1 MGFQLGGFLA
11 GVSDAAVDRMQKVED
26 ERIRIAREER
36 SVGTQQRMAR
46 ESERRKKQALLD
58 ESAGMLAMLGYDED
72 TIGGILAKGTT
83 ASQFAITAGQ
93 TAMAKGVDPNTIWNF
108 STDGTGVTNEKK
120 VTETIEAAEPT
131 KIGDIEATS
140 TAVGDLPTPS
150 NDSVIN
156 LEVYKDLFAEPKAVE
171 KSFDAA
177 LASISQRMS
186 RTTDPKKLADLAKE
200 QDQLLEDLAKKKAAE
215 REEDG
220 ETTPSL
226 TATTINSFESTIRR
240 GELKR
245 YGFEVDIDGK
255 IKNMTDG
262 NRHLFDVANLS
273 VAKQMNTRNTE
284 IEDPLMNLAVE
295 GIRDSAMDGLTDYGY
310 SIVNS
315 EVKKDNYYVE
325 TPQVAA
331 QKLGSRNYKIGDVIN
346 VEGELF
352 VYTGVVDY
360 MTGKPLIKI
369 GEIGS

>member
-1 MGFQLGGFLA
+1 MGFNLGGFMA
-11 GVSDAAVDRMQKVED
+11 GVSDAAVNRMQKVED

-36 SVGTQQRMAR
+36 SIGTQQRMAR

-72 TIGGILAKGTT
+72 TIGNILANGTT
-83 ASQFAITAGQ
+83 AAQFAVTAGQ

-108 STDGTGVTNEKK
+108 NTDSTGVTNTDK
-120 VTETIEAAEPT
+120 VTKTIEAAEPT
-131 KIGDIEATS
+131 KVGDIEATS
-140 TAVGDLPTPS
+140 TAVSDLPTPS
-150 NDSVIN
+150 SDSVIN
-156 LEVYKDLFAEPKAVE
+156 LEVYKDLFAEPKAIE

-177 LASISQRMS
+177 LASISQQMS

-200 QDQLLEDLAKKKAAE
+200 QDQLLKDLAKKKEAE

-262 NRHLFDVANLS
+262 NRYLFDVANLS

-284 IEDPLMNLAVE
+284 IQDPLMNLAVQ

-310 SIVNS
+310 SIINS
-315 EVKKDNYYVE
+315 ETPKKNYIVQTMAE
-325 TPQVAA
+325 AA
-331 QKLGSRNYKIGDVIN
+331 ERLKAKNYKIGDVLN
-346 VEGELF
+346 VDGELF

-360 MTGKPLIKI
+360 ITGDPIIKI